1 MQMFKIKYESCMILV
16 RRYSKGYA
24 ILSFCPKKSY
34 FKKQATLKK
43 KKSIYLYCRDRF
55 VFLGTSLLTHH
66 EED

>member
-43 KKSIYLYCRDRF
+43 KSQSTYTVETDLCF
-55 VFLGTSLLTHH
+55 
-66 EED
+66 